1 MLLYSQKDRAKVKD
15 GIISGTKFSGTISV
29 DQYRS
34 LGGCWQNSIQTVK
47 GRVHYQESDHSNI
60 ISQINS

>member
-1 MLLYSQKDRAKVKD
+1 MLFYSQKDRKVKD
-15 GIISGTKFSGTISV
+15 GIISGNKFLGTISV
-29 DQYRS
+29 DQYRA

-60 ISQINS
+60 MSQIDS